1 MSAHDHEKYSNKG
14 ERIMKAMTSREM
26 YGEGI
31 QQGVLFTTYALVLA
45 LNDLYGW
52 KDAAVKVAEATAEI
66 VNGYALT
73 SDKGKALDDMANEM
87 KERGI
92 EPFIV
97 REKKGGKS

>member
-1 MSAHDHEKYSNKG
+1 
-14 ERIMKAMTSREM
+14 MKAYSTRQAQ
-26 YGEGI
+26 GEGVQI
-31 QQGVLFTTYALVLA
+31 GVLFTTYALALA

-52 KDAAVKVAEATAEI
+52 KGAAVKVAGATAEI

-73 SDKGKALDDMANEM
+73 SDKGKALEDMANEM

-97 REKKGGKS
+97 REKKGGRSL

>member
-1 MSAHDHEKYSNKG
+1 MIVKALSTRQAH
-14 ERIMKAMTSREM
+14 
-26 YGEGI
+26 GEGV
-31 QQGVLFTTYALVLA
+31 QQGVLFTTYALALA

-73 SDKGKALDDMANEM
+73 CEKGKGLEEMAEEL

-92 EPFIV
+92 QPFIV
-97 REKKGGKS
+97 KEKKGGKGL

>member
-1 MSAHDHEKYSNKG
+1 
-14 ERIMKAMTSREM
+14 MKVRTSREM

-31 QQGVLFTTYALVLA
+31 QQGVLFTTYALALA

-52 KDAAVKVAEATAEI
+52 KDAAVKVAAATAEI

-73 SDKGKALDDMANEM
+73 SDKGKALEDMAKEM

-97 REKKGGKS
+97 REKKGGKSL

>member
-1 MSAHDHEKYSNKG
+1 
-14 ERIMKAMTSREM
+14 MKALSTRQAH
-26 YGEGI
+26 GEGI

-52 KDAAVKVAEATAEI
+52 KDAAVKIAGATAEI

-73 SDKGKALDDMANEM
+73 CEKGKGLEDMAAEL

-92 EPFIV
+92 QPFIV
-97 REKKGGKS
+97 KEKKGGKGL

>member
-1 MSAHDHEKYSNKG
+1 
-14 ERIMKAMTSREM
+14 MKAMTSREM

-52 KDAAVKVAEATAEI
+52 KDAAVKIAGATAEI

-73 SDKGKALDDMANEM
+73 SDKGQALKDMEAEM
-87 KERGI
+87 RERGI
-92 EPFIV
+92 QPFIV
-97 REKKGGKS
+97 KEKKGGKGL

>member
-1 MSAHDHEKYSNKG
+1 
-14 ERIMKAMTSREM
+14 MKALSTRQA

-31 QQGVLFTTYALVLA
+31 QQGVLFTTYALALA

-52 KDAAVKVAEATAEI
+52 KDAAVKVAVATAEI

-73 SDKGKALDDMANEM
+73 CEKGKGLEEMAEEL

-92 EPFIV
+92 QPFIV
-97 REKKGGKS
+97 KEKKGGKGF

>member
-1 MSAHDHEKYSNKG
+1 
-14 ERIMKAMTSREM
+14 MKALSTRQAH
-26 YGEGI
+26 GEGI
-31 QQGVLFTTYALVLA
+31 QQGVLFTTYALALA

-52 KDAAVKVAEATAEI
+52 KDAAVKVAVATAEI

-73 SDKGKALDDMANEM
+73 SDRGKALDDMANEM

-97 REKKGGKS
+97 REKKGGKTL